1 MSRILGKNGE
11 RFAEQYLQRKGYNIA
26 TSNFYKREGEIDI
39 IAWDDTTLVFVEV
52 KTRRTLKYGR
62 PEESITPAKQRK
74 LIRAAHYYLYQK
86 KLFGINWRLDV
97 ITLLLKPGGKSLT
110 LKHFKNAIEAR

>member
-1 MSRILGKNGE
+1 MNKTLGKNGE
-11 RFAEQYLQRKGYNIA
+11 RIAAQYLQRKGYQII

-39 IAWDDTTLVFVEV
+39 IVWDNATLVFVEV
-52 KTRRTLKYGR
+52 KTRRNLKYGR
-62 PEESITPAKQRK
+62 PEESITPAKQQK
-74 LIRAAHYYLYQK
+74 LIRASHYYLYQK

-97 ITLLLKPGGKSLT
+97 ITLLIKPGGKSLT